1 MNQLEPIEAIAQR
14 LGTAVAALGLSPNY
28 ASQENFVGVTDNANP
43 KVSQD
48 LAGLSPQVWVEGEG
62 V

>member
-1 MNQLEPIEAIAQR
+1 
-14 LGTAVAALGLSPNY
+14 LSPNY

-43 KVSQD
+43 KVSQH